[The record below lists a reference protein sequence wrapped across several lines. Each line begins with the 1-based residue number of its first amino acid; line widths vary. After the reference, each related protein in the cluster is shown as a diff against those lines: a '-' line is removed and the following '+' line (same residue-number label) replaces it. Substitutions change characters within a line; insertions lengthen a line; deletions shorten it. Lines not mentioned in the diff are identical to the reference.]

1 MSGGFL
7 MTANASPTR
16 EELIKSRGT
25 RVPLWLIVF
34 GMIISTVLVSPY
46 VYSWSFFTVPLAK
59 VFGVSAISYPISTTF
74 SVYGVVQPLTMF
86 LSGRFLDRRR
96 HLTPYF
102 MAIAGFLT
110 SIGWI
115 LSSFTTKSTGL
126 LYLYTVYGIG
136 SIGVGIVYGVGI
148 STALK
153 WFRGKTRGLVTGLI
167 GLGFAAGSFAI
178 SPLVHYLIVNYSYHV
193 SFLYVGLLMLL
204 IIPFGI
210 LVRYPPPHYVPYG
223 KTAEQAEA
231 VRKRVK
237 KSGLELSPSQMVRR
251 WQFYAIYVGFFFI
264 AGAGLAIVGK
274 LVSIGTALGFVISAV
289 IAVYLFPLS
298 NGLGRLVSGIV
309 SDFLGRRE
317 SMLLFFGITG
327 VGLLVVGYLHSS
339 VAYVVTIMLI
349 AFGWGPLTTLWPAMT
364 GDYFGQQHS
373 GGNYGV
379 VYTAKAVAGLFAGY
393 GFALIYTAYGVHF
406 SLILTGVMSLIAAV
420 IGFSIVVPK
429 SAQKPAKIKGEA

>member
-1 MSGGFL
+1 
-7 MTANASPTR
+7 MTANAKVTR
-16 EELIKSRGT
+16 EEIIKNRGT
-25 RVPLWLIVF
+25 RVPLWLIVL
-34 GMIISTVLVSPY
+34 GMIIGMVLVSPY
-46 VYSWSFFTVPLAK
+46 EYSWSFFTVPLGK
-59 VFGVSAISYPISTTF
+59 VFGIAATSYPISTTF
-74 SVYGVVQPLTMF
+74 SVYIVVQALTMF
-86 LSGRFLDRRR
+86 ISGRFLDKRR

-102 MAIAGFLT
+102 MALAGFLA

-115 LSSFTTKSTGL
+115 LSSFTSKSTGL
-126 LYLYTVYGIG
+126 YYLYTVYGIG

-153 WFRGKTRGLVTGLI
+153 WFHGKTRGLVVGLI
-167 GLGFAAGSFAI
+167 DLGFGAGSFAI
-178 SPLVHYLIVNYSYHV
+178 SPLVHYLIVSRSYHV
-193 SFLYVGLLMLL
+193 SFFYVGLIMLI
-204 IIPFGI
+204 IIPFGL
-210 LVRYPPPHYVPYG
+210 LVRYPPPNYVPYG
-223 KTAEQAEA
+223 KTSEQAEA

-251 WQFYAIYVGFFFI
+251 WQFYAIYIGFFFI

-327 VGLLVVGYLHSS
+327 IGLLVVGYLHSS
-339 VAYVVTIMLI
+339 VAYVATIMLI
-349 AFGWGPLTTLWPAMT
+349 AFGWGPLFTLWPAMT
-364 GDYFGQQHS
+364 GDYFGQKNS

-379 VYTAKAVAGLFAGY
+379 VYTAKAVGGLFAGY
-393 GFALIYTAYGVHF
+393 GFALIYRLMGF
-406 SLILTGVMSLIAAV
+406 ISL
-420 IGFSIVVPK
+420 
-429 SAQKPAKIKGEA
+429 